1 MDYLKYYV
9 AVLIQLAG
17 YGGFLL
23 GGNYIW
29 LGVATLPIMA
39 VLDSILPIDL
49 AKRRMSS
56 RAIANIPVWLC
67 TLLGPGL
74 YLMMAWYV
82 GSHHLSAIQIAGAV
96 LSCAWLSVLPLVPA
110 SHELY
115 HQRDRKSTRL
125 NSSHLVISY
134 AVFCLK
140 KKKKNL
146 LYFLNYKK
154 KNKYQI

>member
-39 VLDSILPIDL
+39 VLATILPIDL
-49 AKRRMSS
+49 ANPRMSS
-56 RAIANIPVWLC
+56 RAIANIPLWLW

-74 YLMMAWYV
+74 DLMMAAYV
-82 GSHHLSAIQIAGAV
+82 RSPHLSASQIARAV
-96 LSCAWLSVLPLVPA
+96 LSCAWRS
-110 SHELY
+110 
-115 HQRDRKSTRL
+115 
-125 NSSHLVISY
+125 
-134 AVFCLK
+134 
-140 KKKKNL
+140 
-146 LYFLNYKK
+146 
-154 KNKYQI
+154 